1 MSYQER
7 WESARRIYIARR
19 DVYYSS
25 CEPEDLGRVL
35 INQSGETHG
44 AHVRFAPN
52 SDAKADIL
60 GPPLRALGDVETT

>member
-1 MSYQER
+1 MR
-7 WESARRIYIARR
+7 
-19 DVYYSS
+19 SS
-25 CEPEDLGRVL
+25 DSEALLKLLGRVL

-60 GPPLRALGDVETT
+60 GPPLRALGDVRKRLFSPTLL

>member
-1 MSYQER
+1 LQKVR
-7 WESARRIYIARR
+7 
-19 DVYYSS
+19 SS
-25 CEPEDLGRVL
+25 DSEALLKLLGRVL